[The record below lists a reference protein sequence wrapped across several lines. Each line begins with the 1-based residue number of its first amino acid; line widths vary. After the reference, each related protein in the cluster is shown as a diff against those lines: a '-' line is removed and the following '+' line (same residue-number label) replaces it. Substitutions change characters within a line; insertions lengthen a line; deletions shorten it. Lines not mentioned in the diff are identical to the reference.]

1 MQTLRAVFFDNYKP
15 TEKTKKFLG
24 ETDQIFEEFYKLN
37 NSLRYCNG
45 SYWKFMEQKTEQEY
59 YDWLKSLSK
68 ERSFKLYYGN
78 GIVD

>member
-1 MQTLRAVFFDNYKP
+1 MQTLKAVYFDNYKP
-15 TEKTKKFLG
+15 TEKTKEFSG
-24 ETDQIFEEFYKLN
+24 ETDQIFEEFYRLN

-45 SYWKFMEQKTEQEY
+45 SYWKFMEQGRQQEY
-59 YDWLKSLSK
+59 HDWLKGLSK